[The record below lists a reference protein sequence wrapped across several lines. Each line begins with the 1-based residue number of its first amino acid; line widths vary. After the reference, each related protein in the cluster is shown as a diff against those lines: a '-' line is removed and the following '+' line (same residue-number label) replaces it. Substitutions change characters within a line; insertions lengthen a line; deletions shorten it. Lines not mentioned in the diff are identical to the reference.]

1 MGRNTKKTGNSQL
14 MTTLFLDLEKT
25 MIHSWD
31 DPIIVNEERIM
42 SSIRL
47 VNPDKVGIYS
57 YAIYDKKDLT
67 IFQDTIQYE
76 LEKSFQINIDPSLVF
91 TVEEIAET
99 IKQTKNADVRKFIQE
114 YSKQK
119 SFYEFIKNKYRN
131 GKFIL
136 IDDLVDNSEVF
147 LGDLNIQ
154 FLNPFLSM
162 SY

>member
-76 LEKSFQINIDPSLVF
+76 LEKSFQINIDP
-91 TVEEIAET
+91 
-99 IKQTKNADVRKFIQE
+99 
-114 YSKQK
+114 
-119 SFYEFIKNKYRN
+119 
-131 GKFIL
+131 
-136 IDDLVDNSEVF
+136 
-147 LGDLNIQ
+147 
-154 FLNPFLSM
+154 
-162 SY
+162 